1 MSVFL
6 WPSLMRRYEKK
17 EKKAREKLRQEK
29 YREYLKDK
37 QTKIETLKKRQT
49 QILLENNLVL
59 KECQNIILMKKRNL
73 WERKIEHDDFL
84 SLRLGLGNTSLAVE
98 LNAPSEHFSLSTDD
112 LKETLAKLVSE
123 SHEIENVPI
132 CLSLTTKNNV
142 VVVGNDI
149 LRKRLLDNLIL
160 ELIAFHSYEDV

>member
-59 KECQNIILMKKRNL
+59 KECQNIILMKKKKFMG
-73 WERKIEHDDFL
+73 E
-84 SLRLGLGNTSLAVE
+84 
-98 LNAPSEHFSLSTDD
+98 
-112 LKETLAKLVSE
+112 
-123 SHEIENVPI
+123 
-132 CLSLTTKNNV
+132 KNRTWWLF
-142 VVVGNDI
+142 I
-149 LRKRLLDNLIL
+149 T
-160 ELIAFHSYEDV
+160 